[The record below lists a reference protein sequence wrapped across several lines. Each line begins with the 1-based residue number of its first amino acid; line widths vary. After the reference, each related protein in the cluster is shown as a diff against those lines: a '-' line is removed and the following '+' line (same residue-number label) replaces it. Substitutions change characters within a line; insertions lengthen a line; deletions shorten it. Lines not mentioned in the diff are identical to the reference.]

1 VEIFMSFK
9 TILAKVRSMSWLTF
23 LCIITAYFTLILN
36 IPILRHYCNILESL
50 DQFSIWFAISIPFV
64 LFALLLIIFTIFSFK
79 YIAKPIFFILLTTS
93 GIVFYASLK
102 YNLIFDS
109 DMIRNFFESNTR
121 EALTYFNAE
130 SLIISL
136 SSGLL
141 PAIAMCFIKI
151 KYPKTIIQGFFKRI
165 GVMVV
170 ALAFVGIVAAF
181 QYQSYAAV
189 GRNNSSL
196 NHEIIPASFVHAT
209 YKYLKE
215 TYFTEPL
222 VFKDLDPNAKIDNPD
237 ERPEIMV
244 IIVGETARS
253 ANFPEEGY
261 SKNTTPFTDGLQ
273 NLVFYRKV
281 KSCGTCTAVSVPCMF
296 SNMKREDY
304 DHDKAYYSS
313 SLVDILNTS
322 GYGEVWIDND
332 GGCKGTCDRI
342 KNIKIEPA
350 DEKSDLCT
358 SESCYDSILIE
369 KMKQAINSMKTEHK
383 VIYLHLIGSHGPT
396 YYQRVPAEFKKFTP
410 SCERSDI
417 QNCTK
422 EELVNA
428 YDNTIYYTDY
438 FIRSVADTLKEYEPQ
453 YGVGL
458 FYVSD
463 HGESLGE
470 YNVYLHGAPYAI
482 APEYQTHVPMASWFS
497 DGFIKDHKL
506 NLTCMKK
513 KAINDEYS
521 HDNFFHSI
529 LGIMDVKTSVYDA
542 SLDIFNSCRE

>member
-1 VEIFMSFK
+1 MEK
-9 TILAKVRSMSWLTF
+9 
-23 LCIITAYFTLILN
+23 YGLIMMAVVKAHV
-36 IPILRHYCNILESL
+36 I
-50 DQFSIWFAISIPFV
+50 V
-64 LFALLLIIFTIFSFK
+64 L
-79 YIAKPIFFILLTTS
+79 
-93 GIVFYASLK
+93 
-102 YNLIFDS
+102 
-109 DMIRNFFESNTR
+109 
-121 EALTYFNAE
+121 
-130 SLIISL
+130 
-136 SSGLL
+136 
-141 PAIAMCFIKI
+141 KI
-151 KYPKTIIQGFFKRI
+151 
-165 GVMVV
+165 
-170 ALAFVGIVAAF
+170 
-181 QYQSYAAV
+181 
-189 GRNNSSL
+189 
-196 NHEIIPASFVHAT
+196 
-209 YKYLKE
+209 
-215 TYFTEPL
+215 
-222 VFKDLDPNAKIDNPD
+222 
-237 ERPEIMV
+237 
-244 IIVGETARS
+244 
-253 ANFPEEGY
+253 
-261 SKNTTPFTDGLQ
+261 
-273 NLVFYRKV
+273 
-281 KSCGTCTAVSVPCMF
+281 
-296 SNMKREDY
+296 
-304 DHDKAYYSS
+304 
-313 SLVDILNTS
+313 
-322 GYGEVWIDND
+322 
-332 GGCKGTCDRI
+332 
-342 KNIKIEPA
+342 
-350 DEKSDLCT
+350 
-358 SESCYDSILIE
+358 SILIE

-482 APEYQTHVPMASWFS
+482 APEYQTHLPMASWFS